1 MDSRGFLLPREII
14 SRLTAYLFDKW
25 MFLCTFA
32 ENFYHHHE
40 YPFSSSLLFNQFEIR
55 RIQQI
60 NKLVT
65 LIFLVPMNTIQIK
78 EKKFAL
84 SIPEAEIQ
92 AAVRH
97 VADKINQ
104 DIADKN
110 PLFICV
116 LNGAFMFA
124 ADLMKNVNI
133 PCEITFIKLSS
144 YEGLYTT
151 GAVKEII
158 GLNESVVGRNVVVVE
173 DIVDTG
179 ITMERILSSLQAKGA
194 NEIRVATF
202 LQKPDALQ
210 RDIKIDYVAMRI
222 PNDFIVGYGLDYDGY
237 GRNLKDIYTVV
248 PE

>member
-1 MDSRGFLLPREII
+1 
-14 SRLTAYLFDKW
+14 
-25 MFLCTFA
+25 
-32 ENFYHHHE
+32 
-40 YPFSSSLLFNQFEIR
+40 
-55 RIQQI
+55 
-60 NKLVT
+60 
-65 LIFLVPMNTIQIK
+65 MNTIQIK
-78 EKKFAL
+78 DKKFSL
-84 SIPEAEIQ
+84 TIPETEIL
-92 AAVRH
+92 AAVRK
-97 VADKINQ
+97 VAEAINH

-124 ADLMKNVNI
+124 SDLMKNVNI

-179 ITMERILSSLQAKGA
+179 ITMERILSSLRAKGA

-210 RDIKIDYVAMRI
+210 RDIQIDYIAMKI

-237 GRNLKDIYTVV
+237 GRNLKDIYTLVT
-248 PE
+248 E

>member
-1 MDSRGFLLPREII
+1 
-14 SRLTAYLFDKW
+14 
-25 MFLCTFA
+25 
-32 ENFYHHHE
+32 
-40 YPFSSSLLFNQFEIR
+40 
-55 RIQQI
+55 
-60 NKLVT
+60 
-65 LIFLVPMNTIQIK
+65 MNTIQIK
-78 EKKFAL
+78 DKKFSL
-84 SIPEAEIQ
+84 TIPETEIL
-92 AAVRH
+92 AAVRK
-97 VADKINQ
+97 VAEAINH

-124 ADLMKNVNI
+124 SDLMKNVNI

-158 GLNESVVGRNVVVVE
+158 GLNESDVGRNVVVVE

-179 ITMERILSSLQAKGA
+179 ITMERILSSLRAKGA

-210 RDIKIDYVAMRI
+210 RDIQIDYIAMKI

-237 GRNLKDIYTVV
+237 GRNLKDIYTLVA
-248 PE
+248 E

>member
-1 MDSRGFLLPREII
+1 MS
-14 SRLTAYLFDKW
+14 
-25 MFLCTFA
+25 
-32 ENFYHHHE
+32 
-40 YPFSSSLLFNQFEIR
+40 
-55 RIQQI
+55 
-60 NKLVT
+60 
-65 LIFLVPMNTIQIK
+65 TIQIK
-78 EKKFAL
+78 DKQFSL
-84 SIPEAEIQ
+84 SIPDTEIQ
-92 AAVRH
+92 EAVSK
-97 VADKINQ
+97 VADQINH
-104 DIADKN
+104 DLVDKN

-124 ADLMKNVNI
+124 GDLMKRVNV
-133 PCEITFIKLSS
+133 PCEITFVKLSS

-158 GLNESVVGRNVVVVE
+158 GLSESVVGRNVVVVE

-179 ITMERILSSLQAKGA
+179 ITMERILSSLRAKGA

-210 RDIKIDYVAMRI
+210 RDIQIDYIAMKI

-248 PE
+248 Q

>member
-1 MDSRGFLLPREII
+1 
-14 SRLTAYLFDKW
+14 
-25 MFLCTFA
+25 
-32 ENFYHHHE
+32 
-40 YPFSSSLLFNQFEIR
+40 
-55 RIQQI
+55 
-60 NKLVT
+60 
-65 LIFLVPMNTIQIK
+65 MNTIQIK
-78 EKKFAL
+78 DKKFSL
-84 SIPEAEIQ
+84 TIPESEIL
-92 AAVRH
+92 AAVRK
-97 VADKINQ
+97 VADAINH

-124 ADLMKNVNI
+124 SDLMKNVNI

-179 ITMERILSSLQAKGA
+179 ITMERILSSLRAKGA

-210 RDIKIDYVAMRI
+210 RDIQIDYIAMKI

-237 GRNLKDIYTVV
+237 GRNLKDIYTLVA
-248 PE
+248 E